1 MQFRERLEPLF
12 RRFASV
18 AWAIDVFHG
27 LGVLLCKIYMKRQ
40 QKLTF
45 FNEKRMAVEPPE
57 NEKEG
62 PEKDGER
69 SEESSIS
76 TVYQYKSTSQA
87 NSFSNYHNCS

>member
-1 MQFRERLEPLF
+1 MCRRSTQFRERLEPLF

-18 AWAIDVFHG
+18 AWAIDVCHG
-27 LGVLLCKIYMKRQ
+27 LGVLLCKINMKRQ

-45 FNEKRMAVEPPE
+45 LNEKRMAVEPPE

-76 TVYQYKSTSQA
+76 TVY
-87 NSFSNYHNCS
+87 